1 MGWLILQII
10 FWITGAFWLLATA
23 EMLRSIFSLKH
34 LPTLQSLSHLPPT
47 LSVIIAVRDEATR
60 IEKTVRQVLAQQGV
74 DLQLI
79 VVNDRSRDSTPQILN
94 KLSEESPRLKVI
106 TIDHL
111 PEKWL
116 GKCHAMHVGAHY
128 SSGDWLLFTDGDV
141 WLVPDVA
148 ARAIAAAKTMGV
160 DHVTLAPGQHM
171 AENQKPG
178 ALYQSVMLMFQIILN
193 VHLGRANRDCP
204 NSMAGIGAFNLI
216 RADIYRKIGGHEA
229 LRLEVADDMKLG
241 LLVRRAN
248 PMGKSRALLA
258 EDAVECDWAGTVGGL
273 KRALEKNMWS
283 GLNFNL
289 TLAIIL
295 TLLFVALWIIPYV
308 AVFYLPAPSA
318 IAASLGVLLLI
329 LIASVQA
336 GKNRWRLWPALL
348 APIAG
353 PIIAGV
359 LWNSILTTLRQGGIR
374 WRDTFYPLSLLRSGL
389 VR

>member
-1 MGWLILQII
+1 MPWLILRII
-10 FWITGAFWLLATA
+10 FWITGAFWLLATV
-23 EMLRSIFSLKH
+23 ELLRSILSLKH
-34 LPTLQSLSHLPPT
+34 LPTIRPLPEPQPT
-47 LSVIIAVRDEATR
+47 LSVIIAVRDEAAR

-79 VVNDRSRDSTPQILN
+79 VVNDRSRDATPQILN
-94 KLSEESPRLKVI
+94 QLSSEFSQLKI
-106 TIDHL
+106 LTLDHL

-128 SSGDWLLFTDGDV
+128 ASGEWLLFTDGDV
-141 WLVPDVA
+141 WLAHDVA

-171 AENQKPG
+171 PENQKPG
-178 ALYQSVMLMFQIILN
+178 ALYQSVMLMFQVILN
-193 VHLGRANRDCP
+193 VHLGRANRDRP

-216 RADIYRKIGGHEA
+216 RKDIYEKIGGHEA

-289 TLAIIL
+289 TLAILL
-295 TLLFVALWIIPYV
+295 TLLFVALWIIPFV
-308 AVFYLPAPSA
+308 ALLYLPAPSA
-318 IAASLGVLLLI
+318 IAAAFGLPLLI
-329 LIASVQA
+329 LISSVQA
-336 GKNRWRLWPALL
+336 AKNRWRLWPSLF

-359 LWNSILTTLRQGGIR
+359 LWNSIFTTLRQGGIR

>member
-1 MGWLILQII
+1 MAWLILQIF

-23 EMLRSIFSLKH
+23 EMLRSILSLRH
-34 LPTLQSLSHLPPT
+34 LPTLQSLPQPPPT
-47 LSVIIAVRDEATR
+47 LSVMIAVRDEATR

-79 VVNDRSRDSTPQILN
+79 VVNDRSRDATPQILS
-94 KLSEESPRLKVI
+94 KLAQEFAQLKVI

-111 PEKWL
+111 PENWL

-128 SSGDWLLFTDGDV
+128 ANGEWLLFTDGDV
-141 WLVPDVA
+141 WLAPDVA
-148 ARAIAAAKTMGV
+148 ARAIAAAQAMNV
-160 DHVTLAPGQHM
+160 DHITLAPRQHM
-171 AENQKPG
+171 AENRQPG
-178 ALYQSVMLMFQIILN
+178 ALYQSVMLMFGMVMN
-193 VHLGRANRDCP
+193 VHLGRANRDRP

-216 RADIYRKIGGHEA
+216 RKDMYEKTGGHQA

-258 EDAVECDWAGTVGGL
+258 EDAVECDWAASVGGIN
-273 KRALEKNMWS
+273 RALEKNMWS

-289 TLAIIL
+289 PLAILL
-295 TLLFVALWIIPYV
+295 TFLLGALWIIPFV
-308 AVFYLPAPSA
+308 ALFYLPRPSA
-318 IAASLGVLLLI
+318 VLAALGLPLLI

-336 GKNRWRLWPALL
+336 AKNRWRLWPALL
-348 APIAG
+348 VPIAG

>member
-1 MGWLILQII
+1 MAWLILKII
-10 FWITGAFWLLATA
+10 FWLTGAFWLLVTA
-23 EMLRSIFSLKH
+23 ELLRSILSLRH
-34 LPTLQSLSHLPPT
+34 LPKLESPPQPPPT
-47 LSVIIAVRDEATR
+47 LSVIIAVRDEAAR
-60 IEKTVRQVLAQQGV
+60 IEKTIRQVLAQQGV

-79 VVNDRSRDSTPQILN
+79 VVNDRSRDATPQILS
-94 KLSEESPRLKVI
+94 KLSDEFSQVKIV

-111 PEKWL
+111 PENWL

-128 SSGDWLLFTDGDV
+128 SNGDWLLFTDGDI
-141 WLVPDVA
+141 WLSPDVA
-148 ARAIAAAKTMGV
+148 ARAIAAAQSMGV
-160 DHVTLAPGQHM
+160 DHVTLAPRQHM

-178 ALYQSVMLMFQIILN
+178 ALYQSVMLMFGMVMN
-193 VHLGRANRDCP
+193 VHLGRANRDRP

-216 RADIYRKIGGHEA
+216 RADVYKKIGGHEA

-241 LLVRRAN
+241 LLVRRAI

-258 EDAVECDWAGTVGGL
+258 QDAVECDWAGTVGGI

-289 TLAIIL
+289 PLAIVL
-295 TLLFVALWIIPYV
+295 TLLLGSLWIIPVV
-308 AVFYLPAPSA
+308 ALFFLPAPSA
-318 IAASLGVLLLI
+318 IAAALGLPLLI
-329 LIASVQA
+329 VLSSVQA
-336 GKNRWRLWPALL
+336 AKNRWRLWPSLL

-359 LWNSILTTLRQGGIR
+359 LWNSIFTTLRQGGIR

>member
-1 MGWLILQII
+1 MPWLTLQII
-10 FWITGAFWLLATA
+10 FWITGAFWLLAAA
-23 EMLRSIFSLKH
+23 EMLRSILSLQH
-34 LPTLQSLSHLPPT
+34 LPTLPSFPQTAPT
-47 LSVIIAVRDEATR
+47 LSVLIAVRDEAAR

-79 VVNDRSRDSTPQILN
+79 VVNDRSRDATPEILN
-94 KLSEESPRLKVI
+94 KLGHEFSKLKVI

-128 SSGDWLLFTDGDV
+128 ASGEWLLFTDGDV
-141 WLVPDVA
+141 WLAPDVA
-148 ARAIAAAKTMGV
+148 ARAIAAAQTMGV

-171 AENQKPG
+171 PENRKAG
-178 ALYQSVMLMFQIILN
+178 ALYQSVMLMFQTILN

-216 RADIYRKIGGHEA
+216 RKDIYQKIGGHEA

-289 TLAIIL
+289 TLAIVL
-295 TLLFVALWIIPYV
+295 TLLFAALWILPFV
-308 AVFYLPAPSA
+308 ALFYLPAPSA
-318 IAASLGVLLLI
+318 IAAAFGLPLLI

-336 GKNRWRLWPALL
+336 AKNRWRLWPALL
-348 APIAG
+348 APVAG